1 MGNNN
6 KGRGTVSKTVS
17 KGQKKNSKVSNDKK
31 SRNVEKNEKESIF
44 QEVTINLK
52 NTEYNQK
59 KYLQVCLLKD
69 GVKMVGL

>member
-52 NTEYNQK
+52 NTEYHP
-59 KYLQVCLLKD
+59 
-69 GVKMVGL
+69 